1 MVNLQE
7 TMKVSVLCQY
17 KLSEF
22 FFFFKKKKKEE
33 EEEERNEVEPWN
45 FNFKLLH

>member
-1 MVNLQE
+1 
-7 TMKVSVLCQY
+7 MKVSVLCQY

-22 FFFFKKKKKEE
+22 FFFFLKKKKKEE